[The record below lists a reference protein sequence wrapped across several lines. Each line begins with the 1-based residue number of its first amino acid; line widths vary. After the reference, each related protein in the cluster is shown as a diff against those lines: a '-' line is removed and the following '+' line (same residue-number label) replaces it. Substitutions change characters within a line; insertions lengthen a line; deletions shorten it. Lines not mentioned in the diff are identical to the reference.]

1 MMEELTPSQ
10 LTLYANGDGTVTP
23 VIMSMLC
30 YIGPLTSQ
38 LVREVKSETYAPAEV
53 KEHQDVK
60 CFWEEESR
68 SHKQPE
74 QTKKS
79 PWSIPGKKI
88 GTSVISLRCKDILY
102 QQQVSLKQDPGH
114 WCNLRVSQHLDYRL
128 VRCQL
133 RTQADH
139 CPDF

>member
-1 MMEELTPSQ
+1 MMEELIPLQ
-10 LTLYANGDGTVTP
+10 LTLYANGDVTP
-23 VIMSMLC
+23 VTMSMLC

-38 LVREVKSETYAPAEV
+38 LEREVKSETYAPAEAKV
-53 KEHQDVK
+53 RQDVN
-60 CFWEEESR
+60 CLWEKESR
-68 SHKQPE
+68 NHKQPE

-88 GTSVISLRCKDILY
+88 GTSIISLRCKDILY
-102 QQQVSLKQDPGH
+102 QQQVSLKQDPGL
-114 WCNLRVSQHLDYRL
+114 WCNLRVSQNLDYSL